1 MHVKWRHVGKLPQA
15 NNHKLVQQYPE
26 DKISA
31 FLKSK
36 NVYFSLRASL
46 TGSWISGSAYSSH
59 GKSKNKTSEEECV
72 YGGLWWQFKPCM
84 TLIKEESYEE
94 INTETTVTDTNHTH
108 IHGKHSSFNHSCLH
122 THNWVQSQWDGN
134 NTGQE

>member
-1 MHVKWRHVGKLPQA
+1 MGKLPQA

-59 GKSKNKTSEEECV
+59 GKSKNKTSGQRKNVFMVDC
-72 YGGLWWQFKPCM
+72 GDSL
-84 TLIKEESYEE
+84 
-94 INTETTVTDTNHTH
+94 NH
-108 IHGKHSSFNHSCLH
+108 
-122 THNWVQSQWDGN
+122 V
-134 NTGQE
+134 